1 MELKV
6 TFQFGVVRRPL
17 SGAMVPMGGVTSSVE
32 PWVIF
37 MFSVTEGGGVVL
49 LGLGRF
55 TMT

>member
-1 MELKV
+1 M

-37 MFSVTEGGGVVL
+37 MFFVTEGGGVVL